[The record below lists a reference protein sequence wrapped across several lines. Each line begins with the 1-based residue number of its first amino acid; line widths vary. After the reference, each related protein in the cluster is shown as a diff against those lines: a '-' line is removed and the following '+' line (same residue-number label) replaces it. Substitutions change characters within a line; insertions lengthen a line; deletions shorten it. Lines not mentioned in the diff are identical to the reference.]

1 MRRYLNYTNFLKIE
15 ENYLRISQKAKFE
28 CRVYMKEF
36 FAASDRGNYD
46 HCPLLALEF
55 FDRTNFNI
63 SKIILLCFQALANL
77 LNLHEITYTILDKRS
92 FSITSLKEISFI
104 GKHPSCVRDLVGYF
118 KIHVVCLYCRYFHL
132 HVRTQENINMC
143 A

>member
-1 MRRYLNYTNFLKIE
+1 MHKEMRRYLNYTNSSNIE
-15 ENYLRISQKAKFE
+15 KNYLRISQKAKFE

-63 SKIILLCFQALANL
+63 SDIILLCFQALANL
-77 LNLHEITYTILDKRS
+77 LNLHEIVYSSGQT
-92 FSITSLKEISFI
+92 FSITSLKEIPFI
-104 GKHPSCVRDLVGYF
+104 GKHTHL
-118 KIHVVCLYCRYFHL
+118 VCLIWLDISKY
-132 HVRTQENINMC
+132 T
-143 A
+143 